1 MIKTL
6 KIAVQVIWGI
16 DKHIMSAEAPTAPTS
31 IQDPLAPAAR

>member
-16 DKHIMSAEAPTAPTS
+16 DKHIMSDLGT
-31 IQDPLAPAAR
+31 